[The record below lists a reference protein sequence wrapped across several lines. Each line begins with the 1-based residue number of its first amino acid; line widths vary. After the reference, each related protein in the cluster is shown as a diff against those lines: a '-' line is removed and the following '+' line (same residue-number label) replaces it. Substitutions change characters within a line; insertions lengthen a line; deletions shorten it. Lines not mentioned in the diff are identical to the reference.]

1 MFKMQRELSFV
12 LFSITVVHAVLSG
25 LYVDNGV
32 DQTIIQRTLSTK
44 EKQDVSHDL
53 LNLLGLPLRPKH
65 LFSNATSIEGSVPK
79 FLMDIYRSLDNPR
92 RTTRSEFNLGGKDLQ
107 SIDESDMIM
116 GFSSRSKF
124 SERLSREQEK
134 KICSKIIELKKR

>member
-1 MFKMQRELSFV
+1 MFRINCELCFLLV
-12 LFSITVVHAVLSG
+12 CLAIVKAGLSG
-25 LYVDNGV
+25 LYIDNGV
-32 DQTIIQRTLSTK
+32 DQTVIQRTLSMK

-53 LNLLGLPLRPKH
+53 LNLLGLPIRPKH
-65 LFSNATSIEGSVPK
+65 LFSNTTSIEGSVPK

-116 GFSSRSKF
+116 GFASHSKF
-124 SERLSREQEK
+124 GHY
-134 KICSKIIELKKR
+134 

>member
-1 MFKMQRELSFV
+1 MFNVLQCTLFALPLFV
-12 LFSITVVHAVLSG
+12 AVVYTASSG
-25 LYVDNGV
+25 LYIDNGV
-32 DQTIIQRTLSTK
+32 DQTIIQRTLSSR

-53 LNLLGLPLRPKH
+53 LNLLGLPVRPKH

-116 GFSSRSKF
+116 GFASHSKF
-124 SERLSREQEK
+124 VLD
-134 KICSKIIELKKR
+134 IIIF